1 MISIRNMSLS
11 FSGQILFDDVSFN
24 INPGDKIGL
33 VGRNGSGKTTFLSML
48 NKDIEPDDGVVV
60 LPKYYTTGYV
70 KQHLEFTKE
79 MVLEEA
85 CLGLGPDEQH
95 DEWRVEKL
103 LLGLGFSEDDF
114 YRDPQ
119 NLSGGFQIRLNLVK
133 MLTGNPNMLL
143 LDEPTN
149 YLDIGSVRWLTDFL
163 KSWREELIIISHDRH
178 FMDSITNHTVAI
190 HRSKVKKIRG
200 SSVDV
205 YSKITEEE
213 EIHEKTRLNLEKKE
227 KKTRVFIDTF
237 KSKATLAKLVQSR
250 IKALEKSEKLEKLS
264 HIKNLAFSFNEAEF
278 QAKTLMT
285 INNLCFKYDKTSYNL
300 IHKFNLSI
308 DKQDKI
314 CVIGKNGIGKS
325 TLLKLLSGLLP
336 PDSGGIN
343 LHNAARV
350 GYFEQTNISSL
361 NPKNTIETE
370 LLSCDPSSNREKVRK
385 ICGSMMF
392 SGDLALKKISFL
404 SGGEKSRVL
413 LSKILLTPA
422 NLLLLD
428 EPTHH
433 LDMESCDV
441 LVEAIEIFNG
451 AAIIVTHNETF
462 LHLLATKLIVFGP
475 SGISIFNGTY
485 QEFLDS
491 RFSKDFY

>member
-1 MISIRNMSLS
+1 MISIRNISLS
-11 FSGQILFDDVSFN
+11 FGDQVLFDDVSFN

-33 VGRNGSGKTTFLSML
+33 VGRNGSGKTTLFSML
-48 NKDIEPDDGVVV
+48 NQELEPDAGAVS
-60 LPKYYTTGYV
+60 LPKNYTLGYV

-85 CLGLGPDEQH
+85 CLGLGPDEQY

-119 NLSGGFQIRLNLVK
+119 ELSGGFQIRLNLVK
-133 MLTGNPNMLL
+133 VLAGNPDMLL

-149 YLDIGSVRWLTDFL
+149 YLDIGSVRWLTEFL
-163 KSWREELIIISHDRH
+163 KAWRNELIIISHDRR
-178 FMDSITNHTVAI
+178 FMDNIANHTVAI

-200 SSVDV
+200 SSVDI

-213 EIHEKTRLNLEKKE
+213 EIFEKTRLNQEKKE

-237 KSKATLAKLVQSR
+237 KSKANLAKLVQSR
-250 IKALEKSEKLEKLS
+250 IKALERSEKLEKLAD
-264 HIKNLAFSFNEAEF
+264 IQNLAFYFNEAEF
-278 QAKTLMT
+278 KAKTLMRV
-285 INNLCFKYDKTSYNL
+285 NDLSFKYDKMSHNL
-300 IHKFNLSI
+300 IHKLNLSI
-308 DKQDKI
+308 DRHDKI

-325 TLLKLLSGLLP
+325 TLLRLLYGLLEP
-336 PDSGGIN
+336 VSGEVN

-350 GYFEQTNISSL
+350 GYFGQTNISTL
-361 NPKNTIETE
+361 NPGNTIEEE
-370 LLSCDPSSNREKVRK
+370 LLGCDPSSNREKVRK

-392 SGDLALKKISFL
+392 SGDAALKKNSFL

-413 LSKILLTPA
+413 LSKILLTPT
-422 NLLLLD
+422 NLLFLD

-441 LVEAIEIFNG
+441 LVEAVEGFSG
-451 AAIIVTHNETF
+451 AAVIVTHSETF
-462 LHLLATKLIVFGP
+462 LHLLATKLIVFGS
-475 SGISIFNGTY
+475 SGIFVFGGTY
-485 QEFLDS
+485 KEFLGS
-491 RFSKDFY
+491 SASQGFY